1 VDERSFSG
9 GTRARNALRWPGCPP
24 RFREDGGAG
33 GLRFVDGHENGRIR
47 LLPVSAGEGILER
60 FTIGLRTARHE
71 ADSYEPEA
79 QASEFPESM
88 HSLALRARI
97 KCAQPNR

>member
-1 VDERSFSG
+1 MTIEQI
-9 GTRARNALRWPGCPP
+9 RAAYTAKP
-24 RFREDGGAG
+24 FRP
-33 GLRFVDGHENGRIR
+33 FIIH
-47 LLPVSAGEGILER
+47 LER

-79 QASEFPESM
+79 QASEFSESM

-97 KCAQPNR
+97 KCAQRNREAL